1 MAEPLARHLGEVR
14 EEIEKLSGDGPT
26 GVHPVVVPTIMAPDR
41 FGQYCASLVVGL
53 AVVGFSGGIFGTGS
67 PEWYAGCG

>member
-1 MAEPLARHLGEVR
+1 VAEPLARHLGEVR

-41 FGQYCASLVVGL
+41 FEIVS
-53 AVVGFSGGIFGTGS
+53 
-67 PEWYAGCG
+67 